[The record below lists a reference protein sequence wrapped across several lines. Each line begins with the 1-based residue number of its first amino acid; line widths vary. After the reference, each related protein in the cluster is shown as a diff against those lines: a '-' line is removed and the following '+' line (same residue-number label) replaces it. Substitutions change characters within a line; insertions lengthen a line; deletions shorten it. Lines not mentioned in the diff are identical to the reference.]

1 MMIIRTLD
9 DHAMQRA
16 QLNKQIA
23 GWRSSLEVKGRLVLE
38 VLSGFL
44 SMSIQII
51 DYQKHKNL

>member
-1 MMIIRTLD
+1 
-9 DHAMQRA
+9 MQRA